1 MTKRYL
7 VTGCAGFIASRVTEL
22 LLDAGH
28 AVVGVDNLND
38 AYDPRLKHWRLARL
52 EGRKGFLFHQLDIS
66 DFEAVTALFKSN
78 TLAADDKTIDEK
90 PFAAVVNLAARAGVR
105 QSLENPWVYNQA
117 NCIGTLNLL
126 EACRIFAVKKFLMAS
141 TSSLYGGQNR
151 IPFREDDDT
160 NRPLSPY
167 AASKKGA
174 EVMAYTYHYLY
185 GLDISIP
192 RYFTVYGPAGRPDM
206 SIFRFIRRIAE
217 GEPITV
223 FGDGSQS
230 RDFTFIDDI
239 ARGTIAALKPLGYE
253 IINLG
258 GDQPTLLSSVI
269 DQIAQYLGRKPVIDY
284 QPLHRAD
291 VMATWADIGKA
302 EKLLGWRPQVPIEE
316 GLRRSVEWYR
326 ANRDAILPIDLG
338 VM

>member
-1 MTKRYL
+1 MVKRYL
-7 VTGCAGFIASRVTEL
+7 VTGCAGFIASRVTEM

-52 EGRKGFLFHQLDIS
+52 QGRDGFSFQQLDIS
-66 DFEAVTALFKSN
+66 NIDSVTTLFKSN
-78 TLAADDKTIDEK
+78 AIAANDKAIEEK
-90 PFAAVVNLAARAGVR
+90 PYSAVVNLAARAGVR
-105 QSLENPWVYNQA
+105 QSVENPWVYYQA
-117 NCIGTLNLL
+117 NCTGTLNLL
-126 EACRIFAVKKFLMAS
+126 EMCRIYGVKKFLMAS
-141 TSSLYGGQNR
+141 TSSLYGGHNR
-151 IPFREDDDT
+151 IPFHEDDDT

-167 AASKKGA
+167 AASKKAA
-174 EVMAYTYHYLY
+174 EVLAYTYHYLY

-217 GEPITV
+217 GEPIVV

-230 RDFTFIDDI
+230 RDFTFVDDI

-258 GDQPTLLSSVI
+258 GDRPTVLSTII
-269 DQIAQYLGRKPVIDY
+269 DQISKLVGRKPIIDSE
-284 QPLHRAD
+284 PLHRAD
-291 VMATWADIGKA
+291 VLATWADISKA
-302 EKLLGWRPQVPIEE
+302 EKLLGWRPQASIEE

-326 ANRDAILPIDLG
+326 ANRDFVLPLDLG